1 LKREKNQK
9 MIEFFSGFYILMIG
23 LFFLKNMST
32 ESEIMI
38 KEYEKNPLC
47 NYEMKDADVFR
58 HEGNFIC

>member
-1 LKREKNQK
+1 

-47 NYEMKDADVFR
+47 NYEMNDADVFR